1 MAQEACGNRVC
12 LIRRV
17 PHRSE
22 HCLPWPLERL
32 PLKVHVPLLELF
44 AAFKTACFAH
54 WLVSVGVSSP
64 GPALNARLTALT
76 PAVLAYLKG
85 SSRLASLGRFTPLGA
100 LALSS
105 TMPVAVYPPIST
117 AGLNIYVLDLV
128 LLYLGCSL
136 ALLFNGP
143 GRLSFDAAMVPAL
156 LDDLSADHDS
166 DPEAASPAG
175 ALLVSVP
182 VELNRSNKA

>member
-44 AAFKTACFAH
+44 AAFKAACFAH
-54 WLVSVGVSSP
+54 WFESMGVASP

-76 PAVLAYLKG
+76 AAVLAYLKG
-85 SSRLASLGRFTPLGA
+85 SGRLASLGRFNALGA
-100 LALSS
+100 MALSS
-105 TMPVAVYPPIST
+105 TMPVAAYPPIST

-128 LLYLGCSL
+128 LLYLSCSL

-143 GRLSFDAAMVPAL
+143 GRFSFDAGIAPAL
-156 LDDLSADHDS
+156 LDGLS
-166 DPEAASPAG
+166 EAAASEGGVFSWEAG
-175 ALLVSVP
+175 ELCAIPISV
-182 VELNRSNKA
+182 NSGSRG

>member
-44 AAFKTACFAH
+44 AAFKAACFAH
-54 WLVSVGVSSP
+54 WLESMGVASP

-76 PAVLAYLKG
+76 PALLAYLKG
-85 SSRLASLGRFTPLGA
+85 SSRLASFGRFTPLGA

-105 TMPVAVYPPIST
+105 TMPVAAYPPIST
-117 AGLNIYVLDLV
+117 AGLNIYVLELV
-128 LLYLGCSL
+128 CST
-136 ALLFNGP
+136 
-143 GRLSFDAAMVPAL
+143 
-156 LDDLSADHDS
+156 SA
-166 DPEAASPAG
+166 AASLFCSMAQADCPSMPASPLRCWM
-175 ALLVSVP
+175 ASVRPLRLRVVSSHGKP
-182 VELNRSNKA
+182 ANSAPSPSA